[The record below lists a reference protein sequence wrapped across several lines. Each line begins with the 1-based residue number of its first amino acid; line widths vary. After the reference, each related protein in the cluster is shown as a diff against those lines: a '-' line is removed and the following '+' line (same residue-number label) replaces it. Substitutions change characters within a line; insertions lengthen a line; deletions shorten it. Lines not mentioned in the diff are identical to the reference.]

1 MVDHSLLNAGTK
13 LRHRSPLLLLSFR
26 SLPAGG
32 LLERAE
38 EKGLSDR
45 YSWDDWRGMLRAVPE
60 RF

>member
-1 MVDHSLLNAGTK
+1 MPV
-13 LRHRSPLLLLSFR
+13 RSCGIGHLCCCCRFAVV
-26 SLPAGG
+26 PAGG

-45 YSWDDWRGMLRAVPE
+45 YSWDDWLGMLRAVPE